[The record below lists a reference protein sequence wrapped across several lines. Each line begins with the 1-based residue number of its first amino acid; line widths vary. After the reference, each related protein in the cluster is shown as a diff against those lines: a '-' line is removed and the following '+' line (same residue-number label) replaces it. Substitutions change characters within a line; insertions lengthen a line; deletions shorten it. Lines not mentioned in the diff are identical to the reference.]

1 MAELRK
7 VLHVDDDEDIRVIA
21 KMSLEVVGDL
31 AVHQCSSGMQAIEEA
46 VAAQPDLFLLDY
58 MMPGMNGEETLR
70 GLRQIPG
77 LENVPVIFMTARI
90 QPDVS
95 EALKRDGAIEVIAKP
110 FDPMDLCAQLRQA
123 WARQ

>member
-21 KMSLEVVGDL
+21 KMSMEVVGDL
-31 AVHQCSSGMQAIEEA
+31 AVHQCSSGMQAINEA
-46 VAAQPDLFLLDY
+46 DAAKPDLFLLDY

-77 LENVPVIFMTARI
+77 LENVPVIFMTARV

-110 FDPMDLCAQLRQA
+110 FDPMELCDQLRQA
-123 WARQ
+123 WARL

>member
-1 MAELRK
+1 
-7 VLHVDDDEDIRVIA
+7 
-21 KMSLEVVGDL
+21 
-31 AVHQCSSGMQAIEEA
+31 MQAINEA
-46 VAAQPDLFLLDY
+46 DAAKPDLFLLDY

-77 LENVPVIFMTARI
+77 LENVPVIFMTARV

-110 FDPMDLCAQLRQA
+110 FDPMELCDQLRQA
-123 WARQ
+123 WARL